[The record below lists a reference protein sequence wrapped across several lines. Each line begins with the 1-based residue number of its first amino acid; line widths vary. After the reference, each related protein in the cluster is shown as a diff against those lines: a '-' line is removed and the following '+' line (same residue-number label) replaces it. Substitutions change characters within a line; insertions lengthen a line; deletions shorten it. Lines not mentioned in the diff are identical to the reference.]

1 MDKLSFNIFPNV
13 NFIDLCMYQFG
24 HEQCEPGH
32 SFGPATRNHYLFH
45 YVLSGT
51 GTLMADNAK
60 GITQTY
66 NIKSGQGFLIFPG
79 QINTYIAD
87 DKLPWEYIWIEF
99 DGLRVKEA
107 LTTTELTKN
116 NPVYHTH
123 SKDIREKLV
132 EEMLYIT
139 RHPSESPY
147 HLIGH
152 MYLFLDYLMQSAK
165 SSKLVPGGKMSDFYI
180 KEAMNYI
187 EQNFQNDIS
196 IEDIA
201 RAPPHRQVMSQEL
214 PLRAVLVHRN
224 LVLSHSVAGISHE
237 LSYDK
242 GHRAFKA
249 DLLIHRRCWFC
260 RWIRKSA
267 SFLTRL

>member
-1 MDKLSFNIFPNV
+1 
-13 NFIDLCMYQFG
+13 
-24 HEQCEPGH
+24 
-32 SFGPATRNHYLFH
+32 
-45 YVLSGT
+45 
-51 GTLMADNAK
+51 
-60 GITQTY
+60 
-66 NIKSGQGFLIFPG
+66 
-79 QINTYIAD
+79 
-87 DKLPWEYIWIEF
+87 
-99 DGLRVKEA
+99 
-107 LTTTELTKN
+107 
-116 NPVYHTH
+116 
-123 SKDIREKLV
+123 
-132 EEMLYIT
+132 MLYIT

-165 SSKLVPGGKMSDFYI
+165 SSKLVSGGKMSDFYI

-201 RAPPHRQVMSQEL
+201 GVCGINRSYLGKFSKFRWTFTS
-214 PLRAVLVHRN
+214 
-224 LVLSHSVAGISHE
+224 GISHE

-260 RWIRKSA
+260 CWIRKSA